1 MRERCSGQFSRQLR
15 QPQLRAS
22 SPQRLHLQCHF
33 PASGLGAL
41 NLLYVQCCLG
51 REIKGR
57 AHKHTCAS
65 SCLAWPDLP
74 GWQRMLVGSFQSK
87 TKNSLSSF
95 LFLFQELLFYGS
107 PQVYRVPWSW
117 VNPAK
122 CICLM
127 ILRCLLN
134 SGLCLNHAF
143 LISQHALL
151 HFCTF
156 KKCFAEYETK
166 CKSY

>member
-1 MRERCSGQFSRQLR
+1 MINLIKVDSKLHSAWKELWAIQHVAQTATAQGLL
-15 QPQLRAS
+15 PTETV
-22 SPQRLHLQCHF
+22 HLQSHF

-41 NLLYVQCCLG
+41 SLLYVQCCLG

-65 SCLAWPDLP
+65 SCLAWSELP

-95 LFLFQELLFYGS
+95 VFLFQELLFYWS
-107 PQVYRVPWSW
+107 PQVYQVPWSW

-122 CICLM
+122 CIWAPDTQMSLKFRTM
-127 ILRCLLN
+127 P
-134 SGLCLNHAF
+134 
-143 LISQHALL
+143 
-151 HFCTF
+151 
-156 KKCFAEYETK
+156 
-166 CKSY
+166 